1 MDRGHYMIDEDESIN
16 SCHEHV
22 LATTILENE
31 EIVDN
36 NEDEEKEEHLESVE
50 HLEWIEPLSTPNLFN
65 DKEMSIEAHSFIT
78 IPFETLLEPQA
89 SVLHCFK
96 ESFYDKFVN
105 DLCI

>member
-36 NEDEEKEEHLESVE
+36 NEEEEKEEHLESVE
-50 HLEWIEPLSTPNLFN
+50 HLE
-65 DKEMSIEAHSFIT
+65 
-78 IPFETLLEPQA
+78 
-89 SVLHCFK
+89 
-96 ESFYDKFVN
+96 
-105 DLCI
+105 